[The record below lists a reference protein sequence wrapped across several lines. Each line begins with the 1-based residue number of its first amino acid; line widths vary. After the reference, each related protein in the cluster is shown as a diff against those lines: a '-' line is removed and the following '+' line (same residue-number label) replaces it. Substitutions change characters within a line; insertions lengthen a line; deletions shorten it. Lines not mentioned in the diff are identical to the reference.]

1 MAIQNKYNKY
11 KVTQIDIKN
20 NLITW
25 ENHVLPL
32 SGISRIWT
40 GDLPQMPF
48 PSGAA
53 LILLFIALSGS
64 GIENILIMLSILA
77 VAAAAWLLCHRSG
90 NTERWVNMELYSG
103 EIYSLSTGSDDF
115 IDQFYDALKESSWGT
130 NPPGPEINFNTDG
143 KIVSEVKEEPEKE
156 EPIKEETVQK
166 SPGIMEI
173 SGQGT
178 KNSQLVSE
186 LQKLYQSYI
195 KKTDGNSEILSLI
208 NDMARLIESN
218 DQEGLKASF
227 KNFVLAGLID
237 DCNDL
242 GLNSLI
248 TEIRN
253 SVY

>member
-1 MAIQNKYNKY
+1 MAVQNKFYKY

-25 ENHVLPL
+25 ENNALPL

-40 GDLPQMPF
+40 GGLPQMPF
-48 PSGAA
+48 PSGLA
-53 LILLFIALSGS
+53 LILLFIALSGP
-64 GIENILIMLSILA
+64 GMINTLVMLSILA
-77 VAAAAWLLCHRSG
+77 VGAAAWLLHYRSG
-90 NTERWVNMELYSG
+90 NTERWIHLELYSG

-115 IDQFYDALKESSWGT
+115 IDQFYDALKESFWGI
-130 NPPGPEINFNTDG
+130 NPPGHEINFNTDG
-143 KIVSEVKEEPEKE
+143 KIVSAVKEPVKEEPVKE
-156 EPIKEETVQK
+156 T
-166 SPGIMEI
+166 PGIMGI

-195 KKTDGNSEILSLI
+195 KKTDTNSEILNLI
-208 NDMARLIESN
+208 NDAARLIEAN
-218 DQEGLKASF
+218 DQDGLKASF
-227 KNFVLAGLID
+227 KKFVLAGLIN

-242 GLNSLI
+242 GLDSLI
-248 TEIRN
+248 TEIRS